1 MRYKT
6 IICPIDATDLSSLAI
21 DHAVHIS
28 KVSEAKLVLLH
39 VVEKWYRG
47 LDVVGKSDEWKKLHD
62 EWMEE
67 GRELLNK
74 KAAKLSDVKNVETV
88 LRDGDAAHE
97 IVAEAS
103 ERAAAIIVMASTRH
117 SPVGKIFYGSVVD
130 KVTKHSPCPV
140 MWVFK

>member
-1 MRYKT
+1 MKYKT
-6 IICPIDATDLSSLAI
+6 IICPVDATELSELAI
-21 DHAVHIS
+21 GHAVYMS

-47 LDVVGKSDEWKKLHD
+47 LDVVGKSAEWKKLHD
-62 EWMEE
+62 VWLKE
-67 GRELLNK
+67 GRDLLDK
-74 KAAKLSDVKNVETV
+74 KAAKINDMKNVETV

-103 ERAAAIIVMASTRH
+103 ERAADVIVMATHRH
-117 SPVGKIFYGSVVD
+117 SPVGKIFYGSVID

-140 MWVFK
+140 LWVFK

>member
-6 IICPIDATDLSSLAI
+6 IICPVDATELSELAI

-47 LDVVGKSDEWKKLHD
+47 LDVVGKSDESGKKLHD

-67 GRELLNK
+67 GRDLLNK
-74 KAAKLSDVKNVETV
+74 KAAKLSDVKN
-88 LRDGDAAHE
+88 
-97 IVAEAS
+97 
-103 ERAAAIIVMASTRH
+103 
-117 SPVGKIFYGSVVD
+117 GS
-130 KVTKHSPCPV
+130 
-140 MWVFK
+140 